1 MKNNLKP
8 YSDHYK
14 KIIMKE
20 MFKIHRTNLIVFF
33 VLIFLCGGKL
43 VIAQNDPGQLLQAV
57 QEKFNALTDLSV
69 NLTQSVNSSAN
80 LTGKVYYKKEDK
92 IRFELTKILIVSDGE
107 TNWNY
112 NKKENKVIISSY
124 DDEDAGLLSIE
135 RIIFEYPEECEL
147 SAYMVEDEEVLM
159 LVPLTS
165 TFNFNSVKL
174 WINDDDL
181 ISRVLIDDPAAGLVQ
196 IDLTNYSVDKNLPD
210 SKFTFTLPEGSKVID
225 LR

>member
-1 MKNNLKP
+1 MKNNLKL

-14 KIIMKE
+14 KIIME
-20 MFKIHRTNLIVFF
+20 RIFKIYRTNIIVFF
-33 VLIFLCGGKL
+33 LLIILCGGKL
-43 VIAQNDPGQLLQAV
+43 VTAQNDPTQLLQVV
-57 QEKFNALTDLSV
+57 QEKFNALTDLSA
-69 NLTQSVNSSAN
+69 NLTQSVNGSTN

-92 IRFELTKILIVSDGE
+92 IRFELTNILIVSDGE

-124 DDEDAGLLSIE
+124 DEENAGLLSIK
-135 RIIFEYPEECEL
+135 RIVFEYPEECEL
-147 SAYMVEDEEVLM
+147 STYMVEDQAVLK
-159 LVPLTS
+159 LVPQTS

-174 WINDDDL
+174 WITDDNL
-181 ISRVLIDDPAAGLVQ
+181 ISRALIDDPAAGLVQ

-210 SKFTFTLPEGSKVID
+210 SKFTFTPPEGSKVID

>member
-1 MKNNLKP
+1 MN
-8 YSDHYK
+8 
-14 KIIMKE
+14 KI
-20 MFKIHRTNLIVFF
+20 FKIYKTNIIIFSLLV
-33 VLIFLCGGKL
+33 FLCNSKL
-43 VIAQNDPGQLLQAV
+43 VIAQSDPGELMQSV
-57 QEKFNALTDLSV
+57 QEKFNALTDLSA
-69 NLTQSVNSSAN
+69 NFTQSVNGSTN
-80 LTGKVYYKKEDK
+80 LTGKVYYKKNNK

-124 DDEDAGLLSIE
+124 DEEDAGLLSIE

-147 SAYMVEDEEVLM
+147 STYMVENQEVLM
-159 LVPLTS
+159 LVPQTS
-165 TFNFNSVKL
+165 TFSFNSVKL
-174 WINDDDL
+174 WINNDNL

-210 SKFTFTLPEGSKVID
+210 SKFTFTPPEGSKVID

>member
-1 MKNNLKP
+1 MN
-8 YSDHYK
+8 
-14 KIIMKE
+14 KI
-20 MFKIHRTNLIVFF
+20 FKIYKTNIIVFS
-33 VLIFLCGGKL
+33 LLAFLCGGKL
-43 VIAQNDPGQLLQAV
+43 VTAQNDPGELMQSV
-57 QEKFNALTDLSV
+57 QEKFNALTDLSA
-69 NLTQSVNSSAN
+69 NFTQSVNGSTN
-80 LTGKVYYKKEDK
+80 LTGKVYYKKNNK

-124 DDEDAGLLSIE
+124 DEEDAGLLSIE

-147 SAYMVEDEEVLM
+147 STYMVENQEVLM
-159 LVPLTS
+159 LVPQTS
-165 TFNFNSVKL
+165 TFSFNSVKL
-174 WINDDDL
+174 WINDDNL

-210 SKFTFTLPEGSKVID
+210 SKFTFTPPEGSKVID

>member
-1 MKNNLKP
+1 MNKIFNI
-8 YSDHYK
+8 YK
-14 KIIMKE
+14 
-20 MFKIHRTNLIVFF
+20 TNSIVFSLL
-33 VLIFLCGGKL
+33 VFLCGGKL
-43 VIAQNDPGQLLQAV
+43 VIAQNDPSQLLQAV
-57 QEKFNALTDLSV
+57 QEKFNALTDLSA
-69 NLTQSVNSSAN
+69 NLTQSVNGSIN

-92 IRFELTKILIVSDGE
+92 IRFELTNILIVSDGE

-124 DDEDAGLLSIE
+124 DEEDAGLLSIE

-147 SAYMVEDEEVLM
+147 SSYMVEDQPVLM
-159 LVPLTS
+159 LVPQTS

-174 WINDDDL
+174 WINDDNL

-210 SKFTFTLPEGSKVID
+210 SKFTFTPPEGSKIID

>member
-1 MKNNLKP
+1 MN
-8 YSDHYK
+8 
-14 KIIMKE
+14 KI
-20 MFKIHRTNLIVFF
+20 FKIYKTNIIVFSLL
-33 VLIFLCGGKL
+33 VFLCSSKL
-43 VIAQNDPGQLLQAV
+43 VTAQNDPGELMQSV
-57 QEKFNALTDLSV
+57 QEKFNALTDLSA
-69 NLTQSVNSSAN
+69 NFTQSVNGSTN
-80 LTGKVYYKKEDK
+80 LTGKVYYKKNDK
-92 IRFELTKILIVSDGE
+92 IRFELTKMLIVSDGE

-124 DDEDAGLLSIE
+124 DEEDAGLLSIE

-147 SAYMVEDEEVLM
+147 STYVVEDQEVLM
-159 LVPLTS
+159 LMPQTS

-174 WINDDDL
+174 WINDDNL

-210 SKFTFTLPEGSKVID
+210 SKFTFTPPEGSKVID

>member
-1 MKNNLKP
+1 MN
-8 YSDHYK
+8 
-14 KIIMKE
+14 KI
-20 MFKIHRTNLIVFF
+20 FKIYKTNIIVFSL
-33 VLIFLCGGKL
+33 LIFLCCGKL
-43 VIAQNDPGQLLQAV
+43 ITAQSDPGEFMQV
-57 QEKFNALTDLSV
+57 IQERFNTLTDLSA
-69 NLTQSVNSSAN
+69 NFTQSINGSAN

-92 IRFELTKILIVSDGE
+92 IRFELTNILIVSDGE

-147 SAYMVEDEEVLM
+147 STYMFENQEVLM
-159 LVPLTS
+159 LVPQTS

-174 WINDDDL
+174 WINDDNL
-181 ISRVLIDDPAAGLVQ
+181 ISRVLVDDPAAGLVQ

-210 SKFTFTLPEGSKVID
+210 SKFTFTPPEGSKIID

>member
-1 MKNNLKP
+1 MN
-8 YSDHYK
+8 
-14 KIIMKE
+14 KI
-20 MFKIHRTNLIVFF
+20 FKIYKTNIIVFSL
-33 VLIFLCGGKL
+33 LIFLCCGKL
-43 VIAQNDPGQLLQAV
+43 VTAQNDPSELMQV
-57 QEKFNALTDLSV
+57 IQEKFNALTDLSA
-69 NLTQSVNSSAN
+69 NFTQSVNGSAN
-80 LTGKVYYKKEDK
+80 LTGKVYYKKNNK

-124 DDEDAGLLSIE
+124 SEEDAGLLSIE

-147 SAYMVEDEEVLM
+147 STYMFENQEVLM
-159 LVPLTS
+159 LVPQTS

-174 WINDDDL
+174 WINDDNL
-181 ISRVLIDDPAAGLVQ
+181 ISRVLVDDPAAGLVQ

-210 SKFTFTLPEGSKVID
+210 SKFTFTPPEGSKIID

>member
-1 MKNNLKP
+1 MN
-8 YSDHYK
+8 
-14 KIIMKE
+14 KI
-20 MFKIHRTNLIVFF
+20 FKIYKTNIIVFSLL
-33 VLIFLCGGKL
+33 VFLCSSKL
-43 VIAQNDPGQLLQAV
+43 VTAQNDPGELMQSV
-57 QEKFNALTDLSV
+57 QEKFNALTDLSA
-69 NLTQSVNSSAN
+69 NFTQSVNGLTN
-80 LTGKVYYKKEDK
+80 LTGKVYYKKNDK

-124 DDEDAGLLSIE
+124 DEEDAGLLSIE

-147 SAYMVEDEEVLM
+147 STYMVENQEVLM
-159 LVPLTS
+159 LVPQTS
-165 TFNFNSVKL
+165 TFSFNSVKL
-174 WINDDDL
+174 WINDDNL

-210 SKFTFTLPEGSKVID
+210 SKFTFTPPEGSKVID

>member
-1 MKNNLKP
+1 MN
-8 YSDHYK
+8 
-14 KIIMKE
+14 KI
-20 MFKIHRTNLIVFF
+20 FKIYKTNIIVFSL
-33 VLIFLCGGKL
+33 LIFLCCGKL
-43 VIAQNDPGQLLQAV
+43 ITAQSDPGEFMQV
-57 QEKFNALTDLSV
+57 IQERFNTLTDLSA
-69 NLTQSVNSSAN
+69 NFTQSINGSAN

-147 SAYMVEDEEVLM
+147 STYMVENQEVLM
-159 LVPLTS
+159 LVPKTS

-174 WINDDDL
+174 WINDDNL
-181 ISRVLIDDPAAGLVQ
+181 ISRVLVDDPAAGLVQ

-210 SKFTFTLPEGSKVID
+210 SKFTFTPPEGSKIID

>member
-1 MKNNLKP
+1 MN
-8 YSDHYK
+8 
-14 KIIMKE
+14 KI
-20 MFKIHRTNLIVFF
+20 FKIYKTNIIVFSL
-33 VLIFLCGGKL
+33 LIFLCCGKL
-43 VIAQNDPGQLLQAV
+43 VTAQNDPGEFMQV
-57 QEKFNALTDLSV
+57 IQERFNALTDLSA
-69 NLTQSVNSSAN
+69 NFTQSVNGSAN
-80 LTGKVYYKKEDK
+80 LTGKVYYKKNNK

-147 SAYMVEDEEVLM
+147 STYIFENQEVLM
-159 LVPLTS
+159 VVPQTS

-174 WINDDDL
+174 WINNDNL
-181 ISRVLIDDPAAGLVQ
+181 ISRVLVDDPAAGLVQ

-210 SKFTFTLPEGSKVID
+210 SKFTFTPPEGSKIID